1 MRISDWSSDV
11 CSSDLSAARSCC
23 TLNVRKLLQPSG
35 RTLADCQTLVTA
47 RPRPGSDFIKVAA
60 ATNAVPE
67 RADAAD
73 AGARRGHVAYV
84 VQLCRSEGRRV
95 GKECVSTC
103 NTRWSTYH

>member
-35 RTLADCQTLVTA
+35 RTLADCQTLATA
-47 RPRPGSDFIKVAA
+47 RPRPGSDFIKAAA
-60 ATNAVPE
+60 ATNAVPA

-73 AGARRGHVAYV
+73 AGARRWHAQYDAQVCGLGPVNDGAP
-84 VQLCRSEGRRV
+84 LAFSIAD
-95 GKECVSTC
+95 
-103 NTRWSTYH
+103 